1 MQGGVLKANLKSCL
15 GETLKAEVCLFSLT
29 VVLKFPTAGGL
40 LPNEWAA

>member
-1 MQGGVLKANLKSCL
+1 MWGGDLKVNLKSCL

-29 VVLKFPTAGGL
+29 AFLKLPAAGGL